1 MRALYFGLAL
11 ACVLVLS
18 AGRAVAQE
26 STAESAEPVLDAVE
40 LPVSL
45 ERIKRRLD
53 KLPETKEG
61 RSLLRLNYYI
71 DVYGR
76 APGINVFESFDL
88 HTGPIPYGAP
98 SHYELLSAA
107 TPPQWRQKGG
117 VSIPR

>member
-1 MRALYFGLAL
+1 MCVALAL
-11 ACVLVLS
+11 ACVLVS
-18 AGRAVAQE
+18 PDGHAAAQE
-26 STAESAEPVLDAVE
+26 STADSGESVLDAVE

-53 KLPETKEG
+53 KLPETEES

-76 APGINVFESFDL
+76 APKINVFEDFDL
-88 HTGPIPYGAP
+88 HTGPIPYGVP

-107 TPPQWRQKGG
+107 TPPQWRQKGS
-117 VSIPR
+117 VTFSR